1 MGLWDALRA
10 GIIELWA
17 HKMRSFLTMLGIIF
31 GVAAV
36 IAMVSIS
43 EGARYEALEQIRL
56 MGVNVIHIQRRSLS
70 GDALVAG
77 KKKSPQGLNYSDAEA
92 IREVCTFAKRVVPLC
107 RVFGEVEVPGEP
119 MHSSVFGVVPGF
131 QEVNRFHVAL
141 GRFVDDVDVARRA
154 RVCVLGDELRK
165 RLFRFRDPIGQYVKI
180 SNNNFRVIGVME
192 ERVIP
197 SGKAIVSLRDMNQ
210 DIYVPVTVGLEDF
223 QLYSE
228 QPIPLNS
235 ASMFSLFRQM
245 MNRPPLRERAIS
257 EVAIEV
263 ANSDQTVAASEAV
276 KRVLERRHAGVADFT
291 VVIPAELIKQS
302 QQAQR
307 IFNVVMGAIAG
318 ISLLVGGIGIMNIM
332 LATVTQRT
340 REIGIR
346 RAIGARRHDIMLQFL
361 LEAVLV
367 TLIGGALGVATG
379 IQGANAVSSYAQW
392 KTIVSVQAVQI
403 AFLVSVAT
411 GILFGLYPALQAAKT
426 DPITALRYE

>member
-1 MGLWDALRA
+1 MGLWDALKA
-10 GIIELWA
+10 GIVELLA

-43 EGARYEALEQIRL
+43 EGARHEALEQIRL
-56 MGVNVIHIQRRSLS
+56 MGVNVIQIRRRSLT
-70 GDALVAG
+70 GDALMVAR
-77 KKKSPQGLNYSDAEA
+77 KKSPQGLNYSDAEA
-92 IREVCTFAKRVVPLC
+92 IREVCTFARRVVPLC

-119 MHSSVFGVVPGF
+119 LHSSVYGVVPGF
-131 QEVNRFHVAL
+131 QEVNRFRVAT
-141 GRFVDDVDVARRA
+141 GRFVDDVDVARRS
-154 RVCVLGDELRK
+154 RVCVLGDELKK

-210 DIYVPVTVGLEDF
+210 DIYLPITVALEDF

-245 MNRPPLRERAIS
+245 MNRPPLRERSIT
-257 EVAIEV
+257 EVAVEV

-276 KRVLERRHAGVADFT
+276 KRVLERRHAAVADFQ

-346 RAIGARRHDIMLQFL
+346 RAIGAKRTDIMLQFL
-361 LEAVLV
+361 LEAILV
-367 TLIGGALGVATG
+367 TLIGGALGVAAG

-411 GILFGLYPALQAAKT
+411 GILFGLYPALQAART